1 MPEAEIST
9 GDSRHSFNLSTGDQH
24 PSGAG
29 TNGDERVRMKEAEPG
44 VLHLRKL
51 TDGELALPL
60 IWYMWCLQDAV
71 HGRI

>member
-9 GDSRHSFNLSTGDQH
+9 GDSHDSFNLSTGDQQ

-71 HGRI
+71 HGRV